1 MNTYEKRGEGGA
13 RCAPACPDVEERTR
27 FAISRREANNNVA
40 ALHAAPEVTMPE
52 AVIVS
57 AIRTP
62 VGRAYK
68 GSLRATRPDDLA
80 ALAIKEAL
88 ARVPAVDPK
97 QIDDVILGCAMPEGE
112 QGMNVA
118 RIAALRAG
126 LPVET
131 SAMTINRF
139 CSSGLQAIALA
150 AERIRGGSAEIIVA
164 GGTESMSLVPMGG
177 NKVSPNP
184 WLVDHYPD
192 AYINMGLGTEN
203 IARKF
208 GITREQADEFSA
220 NSHKKA
226 LAAIA
231 AGNFKDET
239 IPVEVKI
246 TSLPNGNGNG
256 ASTNSKSSPKPTT
269 QTFLFDTDELPRADT
284 SLEVLAKLKPAF
296 HAKGTVTA
304 GNSSPM
310 SDGAAAAVVMSDAR
324 AKALGLTPLARFVAY
339 ATAGCP
345 PEEFGIGPV
354 FAIPKALKLAGLSL
368 NDIAVIELNEAFA
381 AQSLAVLQQAAL
393 DPARVNPNG
402 GAIALGH
409 PLGCTG
415 AKLTATVIRDLQ
427 RKNARYGMVTM
438 CIGGGMG
445 AAGIFERL

>member
-1 MNTYEKRGEGGA
+1 
-13 RCAPACPDVEERTR
+13 
-27 FAISRREANNNVA
+27 
-40 ALHAAPEVTMPE
+40 MPE

-68 GSLRATRPDDLA
+68 GSLRSTRPDDLA

-88 ARVPAVDPK
+88 ARVPAVDTK
-97 QIDDVILGCAMPEGE
+97 EIDDVILGCAMPEGE

-177 NKVSPNP
+177 NKISPNP

-208 GITREQADEFSA
+208 GIAREQADQFA
-220 NSHKKA
+220 MDSHKKA

-231 AGNFKDET
+231 AGSFRDET

-246 TSLPNGNGNG
+246 TSVPNGNG
-256 ASTNSKSSPKPTT
+256 ASSSAAGPYTQSSHGAAVRAVKTAT
-269 QTFLFDTDELPRADT
+269 QTFTFDTDELPRADT
-284 SLEVLAKLKPAF
+284 SLDALAKLKPAF
-296 HAKGTVTA
+296 HLRGTVTA

-310 SDGAAAAVVMSDAR
+310 SDGAAAALVMSDAR
-324 AKALGLTPLARFVAY
+324 AKTLGLKPLARFVAY

-368 NDIAVIELNEAFA
+368 NDISVIELNEAFA
-381 AQSLAVLQQAAL
+381 AQSLSVIQQAGL
-393 DPARVNPNG
+393 DPSRVNPNG

-415 AKLTATVIRDLQ
+415 AKLTATLIRDLQ

-445 AAGIFERL
+445 AAGIFERM